1 MRLFYLNLLN
11 LGYSPTPEKR
21 AVLVIQPVQ
30 FIHITVNIGNREMA
44 TKFTIKLNTK
54 PAWKISRGHSDY
66 RGGAGKHDNRPRKL
80 RTKSA
85 QKNQAIKD
93 FY

>member
-1 MRLFYLNLLN
+1 
-11 LGYSPTPEKR
+11 
-21 AVLVIQPVQ
+21 
-30 FIHITVNIGNREMA
+30 MA
-44 TKFTIKLNTK
+44 TKFTIQLNTK
-54 PAWKISRGHSDY
+54 PSWKASRGHSAY

>member
-1 MRLFYLNLLN
+1 VFVR
-11 LGYSPTPEKR
+11 
-21 AVLVIQPVQ
+21 PVSR
-30 FIHITVNIGNREMA
+30 TLRCSTATTKGNKEMA

-54 PAWKISRGHSDY
+54 PTWKISRGHSDY

-85 QKNQAIKD
+85 QKNQAIRD